1 MAIENKILDISYPA
15 AESLANDQ
23 YRIVILD
30 ATLGTVRRP
39 NAATDIPLGILQNA
53 PGSGEAAVVRVLGIS
68 KVVLGGTIARGVI
81 VSCEYVGA
89 ADAGKAQTAAATHY
103 PVGILLDGGVEDDLC
118 TCLMGNIIV
127 KA

>member
-1 MAIENKILDISYPA
+1 MAVENKILDLTYAA
-15 AESLANDQ
+15 AESLASDQ
-23 YRIVILD
+23 YRIVVLD

-39 NAATDIPLGILQNA
+39 NAATDIPFGILQNA
-53 PGSGEAAVVRVLGIS
+53 PASGEAAVVRVLGVS
-68 KVVLGGTIARGVI
+68 KVVLGATLARGSI
-81 VSCEYVGA
+81 IGCEYVGA
-89 ADAGKAQTAAATHY
+89 ADAGKAQAAVATQY